1 MVFEHYIKLNMNLV
15 SLRDRQTYGAIHNES
30 LFFMRDRKKNLFA
43 NDALFWYFHKY
54 YSRDKYNHFKEHSV
68 GLLEL
73 NYLQR
78 GKTIVVE
85 CTEEKPQNLETP
97 SMHWKITHL
106 RYVEVESK
114 VFAWFMRRSVLKAAQ
129 RSMESETFSKIV
141 LRESYRIA
149 FQSS

>member
-1 MVFEHYIKLNMNLV
+1 MNLV
-15 SLRDRQTYGAIHNES
+15 SLGDRQTYGAIHNES
-30 LFFMRDRKKNLFA
+30 LFLMRARKKNLFA
-43 NDALFWYFHKY
+43 NDALFRYFHKY
-54 YSRDKYNHFKEHSV
+54 YSRHKYNHFKEHSV
-68 GLLEL
+68 GLLEQ

-114 VFAWFMRRSVLKAAQ
+114 VFA
-129 RSMESETFSKIV
+129 
-141 LRESYRIA
+141 
-149 FQSS
+149 